1 MRWGCPV
8 ALFAQ
13 PTRSRTLT
21 RLIYVHVCAFAL
33 VASPP
38 LRSYVTTDL
47 GALFEAAGLLPDT
60 KYLCSA
66 SKTLSFRKPE

>member
-1 MRWGCPV
+1 M
-8 ALFAQ
+8 
-13 PTRSRTLT
+13 
-21 RLIYVHVCAFAL
+21 CAFAL